1 MWAGYKTKRWR
12 HLRDSILRRDKWKCR
27 ESARYGVR
35 ADANTVHHVWPAED
49 YPEYA
54 WAPWNLISLSQEKHE
69 AMHDRLTGKL
79 TPLGESWR
87 RRISPPTSAKRDLLT
102 LRTEGAP
109 FSDGGETA
117 GGGSRERTRDQTS
130 RSA

>member
-1 MWAGYKTKRWR
+1 MWAGYKTPRWR

-35 ADANTVHHVWPAED
+35 ADANTVHHIWPAED

-54 WAPWNLISLSQEKHE
+54 WEPWNLISLSQQKHE

-87 RRISPPTSAKRDLLT
+87 RRTSPPPQRTSNLS
-102 LRTEGAP
+102 P
-109 FSDGGETA
+109 
-117 GGGSRERTRDQTS
+117 
-130 RSA
+130 